1 MTQMLLFT
9 DTAVAPFTAVAPAA
23 SPVSATATE
32 SLRGT
37 DNQTAIETDIPE
49 PHVRGLNRMGDLA
62 RLVLLRHD
70 LMAAQRQE
78 QQQKRQSQRRSSRR
92 AK

>member
-9 DTAVAPFTAVAPAA
+9 DTAAAPFTAIAPAA
-23 SPVSATATE
+23 SSVSATATE
-32 SLRGT
+32 SLREVG
-37 DNQTAIETDIPE
+37 NPTAIETEIPE

-70 LMAAQRQE
+70 LVAAQRKE
-78 QQQKRQSQRRSSRR
+78 RQTQRRSGRR